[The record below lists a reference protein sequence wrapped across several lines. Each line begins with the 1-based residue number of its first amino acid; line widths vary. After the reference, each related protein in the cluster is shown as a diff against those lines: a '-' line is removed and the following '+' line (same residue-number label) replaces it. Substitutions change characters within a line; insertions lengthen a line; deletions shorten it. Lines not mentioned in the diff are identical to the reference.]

1 MKKLK
6 NLTFACLLILGLA
19 ACAGD
24 DKSSSNN
31 PPITDNSKTIT
42 IKLTGKIG
50 EETVNT
56 ITFTNPHAVEADLDA
71 TIHQYTMEDSVVFD
85 ADNSTCDEFV
95 NLYGN
100 YEVRSKLA
108 AGASCEIKY
117 TYKPTELNTKLLWID
132 VDYIQS
138 FKTVCPTP
146 DTVPTVEKLMNA
158 KKYVQMRVFNYAVN
172 SNNEESPNIINV
184 DMGTAPYNLDDKIL
198 TDLELQT
205 FQIPFAKD
213 DVYQING
220 SYSYHLESDGVNCTI
235 EGNTLTAL
243 TNEACTIT
251 VKKNT
256 EGTLYNGSQLIIF
269 SPKDNTKPSYNVLM
283 EVNSDIS
290 YEKIV
295 DSFTPSYIINDSS
308 IPSYIIDYLM
318 EDKELYVGILEN
330 GVSISKYT
338 ISGPDKAKFKVV
350 PTKDNGCNVTANT
363 ITIPASQTSCYYT
376 VELDDKSQKG
386 DFTAILDIG
395 TYQYNINGIV
405 DSINSRLANA
415 CKSENK

>member
-31 PPITDNSKTIT
+31 PPITDNSETIT
-42 IKLTGKIG
+42 FKFIGKIG

-85 ADNSTCDEFV
+85 TASSTCDEFV

-138 FKTVCPTP
+138 FETVCPTP

-172 SNNEESPNIINV
+172 SNNEKSPSINNV

-198 TDLELQT
+198 TDLEPQT

-213 DVYQING
+213 DVYQIND

-350 PTKDNGCNVTANT
+350 PTKDNGCNVIANT

-376 VELDDKSQKG
+376 VELADKSQKG

-395 TYQYNINGIV
+395 TDQYNINGIV